1 MTGMLKIIMAAN
13 GINET
18 GVCSFDDVADKLLPC
33 LAKGR
38 IPQDAKSIIVSLFP
52 YKVPVEKG
60 NLSMYAVVPD
70 YHEIAGRMLTAASS
84 ALSKAFPGYDF
95 VWFIDNSPIPEVY
108 AAAKSG
114 LGIVGDNGLLINRRY
129 GSYCFIGC
137 IVSTLD
143 IPITK
148 RGEVEYCE
156 HCGACKNACPGCAL
170 DNGFSK
176 EKCLSFISQKK
187 GDLTEFE
194 KGLLR
199 QGGMVWGCDIC
210 QQVCPHN
217 ANAEDTY
224 IQEFLDRVN
233 PNAKPGEL
241 ETARDR
247 AYMYRGKSVIE
258 RNIKILE
265 D

>member
-1 MTGMLKIIMAAN
+1 MTGMLKIIMSAN
-13 GINET
+13 GMNET
-18 GVCSFDDVADKLLPC
+18 GVCRFDDVADKMLPC
-33 LAKGR
+33 MAKGR
-38 IPQDAKSIIVSLFP
+38 LPEDAKSIIVALFP
-52 YKVPVEKG
+52 YKVPAEKG

-70 YHEIAGRMLTAASS
+70 YHEIAGRMLTSASE

-108 AAAKSG
+108 AAAKSN
-114 LGIVGDNGLLINRRY
+114 LGVIGDNGLLINRRY

-137 IVSTLD
+137 IVSNLD
-143 IPITK
+143 IPVTG
-148 RGEVEYCE
+148 REVAYCE
-156 HCGACKNACPGCAL
+156 HCGKCREACPGAAL
-170 DNGFSK
+170 DDGFSK

-187 GDLTEFE
+187 GELTDFE

-217 ANAEDTY
+217 ENAEYTY
-224 IQEFLDRVN
+224 ITEFLERIKPD
-233 PNAKPGEL
+233 AKPGEL
-241 ETARDR
+241 ESAKDR
-247 AYMYRGKSVIE
+247 AYMYRGRSVIE
-258 RNIKILE
+258 RNIRILE